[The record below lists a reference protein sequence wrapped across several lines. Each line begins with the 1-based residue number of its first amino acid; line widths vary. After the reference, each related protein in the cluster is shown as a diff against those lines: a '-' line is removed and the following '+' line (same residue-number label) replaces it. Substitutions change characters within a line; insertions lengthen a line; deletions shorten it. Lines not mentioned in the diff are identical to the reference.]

1 MIWKIFSE
9 IWRLD
14 WLTIKSENV
23 YLLYCVNTRVETLQQ
38 QKAMKRHLDKT
49 DLRCEDCTE
58 VQATHYL
65 CTLNYYVQ
73 RLHMP
78 VALCTYR
85 KISSYM
91 ASFQRY
97 FYSTFSHTKK
107 YSTLVPIIEKWTRRR
122 LLYFPFFNNHY
133 IWRFINL
140 EYSLSYSTHK
150 MDQVSYQKGDGK
162 VTTLFCSFF
171 SATEALIATMKT

>member
-1 MIWKIFSE
+1 MKT
-9 IWRLD
+9 
-14 WLTIKSENV
+14 WL
-23 YLLYCVNTRVETLQQ
+23 VNNKVRKRISLFVSILVETLQQ
-38 QKAMKRHLDKT
+38 QKAMKRHLDKIY
-49 DLRCEDCTE
+49 LWCEDSTE

-107 YSTLVPIIEKWTRRR
+107 YSTLVPIIQKWTRRR
-122 LLYFPFFNNHY
+122 LLYFPFFFNNHY
-133 IWRFINL
+133 IWRYINL
-140 EYSLSYSTHK
+140 EYSLSFPTHK
-150 MDQVSYQKGDGK
+150 IDQVSYQKGDGK

-171 SATEALIATMKT
+171 YAT